1 MKKSQGTWCRLPIL
15 CLLVALTL
23 ACSAMAQIN
32 PISTDNLTMYG
43 LSAYGGVTSGS
54 TTFSVTSGGLTT
66 AAVGGTISGKL
77 IPAGTSV
84 IPASTTVTAVTGCN
98 ASGAACTGGTMSAA
112 ASATG
117 SPLLTITTINGTANP
132 LSVSCSLYAGDGVT
146 CVSGRYYRSDGVWFN
161 PNWVNQFTT
170 RVVYANATSG
180 SNVLTLTTGTFS
192 SADVGLAIT
201 ESGFLNGQTSTTPV
215 TKAFPTS
222 GTGCASAEPILA
234 VTSSTTATLSCTAT
248 GSITNEAFTVAD
260 VPNAVHT
267 AEVTLV
273 SGSNV
278 LTVVS
283 GPLSYEDVGA
293 SITANGVSS
302 TGTFLSATGLSS
314 AKIVSVTGCSTSGTL
329 CTGAIM
335 SVNATAT
342 VASPGEIVAFSRT
355 GEGNW
360 LEAAGNASAP
370 CAGCHHGSPKPSSYP
385 PGGSNAANSN
395 GMGPNYLIVG
405 HKNMLRKVGPGSDY
419 ADWSGVPMFSVGSA
433 SGNGTPGDD
442 ASGNVINWGSGSNDG
457 FSTFVAPTITLASNS
472 STVPLYYFYGWINN
486 PDELYGGSTG
496 YQCARCHTTGYR
508 FDAYGPE
515 PTLYD
520 AATPLTDTNLGRVP
534 GDGANCTVISGAA
547 NPAACT
553 GATGVWSTASW
564 NMTGIQC
571 ERCHKAEVQ
580 YNAAS
585 YAAASGGRIAHFG
598 SVTLTTGEPM
608 PPDFTLS
615 GTSALPNLPV
625 GSASTALCIECH
637 RQEIDTKPTTSG
649 SFPDPTGKTGAV
661 AYNLGTIHPA
671 QLPGQTLTLS
681 GNNQPT
687 NLGVFSAT
695 FKCSVGS
702 ITTSTP
708 NYYNACIAAGGTV
721 SYAPSES
728 HGANGAEAFLVSPH
742 ARFSGTF
749 DQTTQNSP
757 DLSVT
762 LTPNTVGGTVAGYN
776 SDFVNWGE
784 APGSITGAFGT
795 GYASATDNGGC
806 AGCHDVHN
814 STLGT
819 TVNPA
824 VVYSS
829 TNADGSPYVPFVNP
843 TPELAAGA
851 VLNATN
857 VAPAFQK
864 QCTDCHTGAGLE
876 GAPIVG
882 PSPTNFTLTHSGG
895 AGTPLANVATNPD
908 SACIVC
914 HMAGNSGAATYHYF
928 KINPDPTYYTFPN
941 AAQYYTGPGSGVK
954 AQPNT
959 YTETLTAG
967 IVRQA
972 GTYSAVALDVDVA
985 CGQCHGGGGS
995 TDSRGDTNPP
1005 YTNPYG
1011 LVLPGAPYFQRTYL
1025 ASVAASMH
1033 GTSVGSAL
1041 PAPTFTPPPG
1051 PYTVAQSVTL
1061 NDTTTTATICYTTNG
1076 YTPTASTAGTCDK
1089 TPSGGPLNSELS
1101 VASGTSIT
1109 VASTETVT
1117 AIATEV
1123 GDTNSPVAYGAYT
1136 ISPSAKKVA
1145 LPVFSLKA
1153 GTYTLKTATSTLSST
1168 LSDAT
1173 SGATICYTTDGGT
1186 PTAAVAGTCD
1196 TTDPT
1201 EVGVPSGTSITIAQA
1216 ETVMAI
1222 GTLLGDVNSGV
1233 FSAAYAL
1240 IPAAPTFSPGSETVY
1255 QSYVPTNWPTVTL
1268 TASSGATIYYCELAA
1283 GTGAC
1288 TPSTMYNG
1296 TSIYPVSC
1304 ISGNPPCGVTIY
1316 ANAEFSSTTVSS
1328 VSHATYFIKPGDPP
1342 GTPHAATPTFSPLP
1356 GVITAT
1362 ESVTISDTSSNA
1374 VICYTLNGAVPAVN
1388 PTATSPTTATN
1399 GNPVCTI
1406 GTPYTVPVPLN
1417 AVEGNI
1423 YTLRAVAGGT
1433 GYLQSEPIAKG
1444 EYIFR

>member
-1 MKKSQGTWCRLPIL
+1 MKKFQGTWCRLPIL

-32 PISTDNLTMYG
+32 PLSTDNLQTYA
-43 LSAYGGVTSGS
+43 LSAYGTVASTS
-54 TTFSVTSGGLTT
+54 TTFTVTSGGLTT

-132 LSVSCSLYAGDGVT
+132 LSVSCSLYASNGTT
-146 CVSGRYYRSDGVWFN
+146 CLSGRYYRSDGVWFN
-161 PNWVNQFTT
+161 GNWVNQFTT
-170 RVVYANATSG
+170 RVLYGNTSSG

-201 ESGFLNGQTSTTPV
+201 ATGYLYGQTSTTAV
-215 TKAFPTS
+215 ATGFPPSTT
-222 GTGCASAEPILA
+222 TGCTGSGVAGSPAAILA
-234 VTSSTTATLSCTAT
+234 VTSSTTATVSCTANASVT
-248 GSITNEAFTVAD
+248 DEAFTIAD
-260 VPNAVHT
+260 VTNAVHT

-283 GPLSYEDVGA
+283 GSGSLSYEDVGA
-293 SITANGVSS
+293 SITANGLLS
-302 TGTFLSATGLSS
+302 TGTFTTTTGLAS
-314 AKIVSVTGCSTSGTL
+314 AKIMSVTGCSTSQTL
-329 CTGAIM
+329 CTGALM
-335 SVNATAT
+335 SVNASAT
-342 VASPGEIVAFSRT
+342 VASPGEVVAFSRT

-360 LEAAGNASAP
+360 LEAAGNATAP
-370 CAGCHHGSPKPSSYP
+370 CAGCHHGSPKPSSIP
-385 PGGSNAANSN
+385 PGDANAGNSN

-419 ADWSGVPMFSVGSA
+419 ADWSGVAMFSVGSA
-433 SGNGTPGDD
+433 SGNGTPGED
-442 ASGNVINWGSGSNDG
+442 ASGNIINWGSYFPS
-457 FSTFVAPTITLASNS
+457 FAAPSITLASNGN
-472 STVPLYYFYGWINN
+472 TVPLYYFYGWINN

-534 GDGANCTVISGAA
+534 GDGANCTAPYNAA

-553 GATGVWSTASW
+553 GASGVWSTASW

-571 ERCHKAEVQ
+571 ERCHKAEGQ
-580 YNAAS
+580 YDATQ

-598 SVTLTTGEPM
+598 SVTLTTGEAM

-637 RQEIDTKPTTSG
+637 RQEIDTKPTTNG

-681 GNNQPT
+681 GSNQPT

-695 FKCSVGS
+695 FKCSISS

-708 NYYNACIAAGGTV
+708 NYYNACISAGGTV

-728 HGANGAEAFLVSPH
+728 HGSNGAEAFLVSPH
-742 ARFSGTF
+742 ARFSGTI
-749 DQTTQNSP
+749 DQTAQNSP

-762 LTPNTVGGTVAGYN
+762 LTPNTVGGSIAGYN

-814 STLGT
+814 STLST

-824 VVYSS
+824 QVYSS

-851 VLNATN
+851 VMNATN

-895 AGTPLANVATNPD
+895 AGTPLANLATNPD

-959 YTETLTAG
+959 YTETLTASTVG
-967 IVRQA
+967 GPRQA
-972 GTYSAVALDVDVA
+972 GTYQAVALDVDVA
-985 CGQCHGGGGS
+985 CGQCHGGGGP

-1011 LVLPGAPYFQRTYL
+1011 LVLPGAPYFERTYL

-1033 GTSVGSAL
+1033 GTSVGPPL
-1041 PAPTFTPPPG
+1041 TAPSFSPPPG
-1051 PYTVAQSVTL
+1051 PYTTAQSVTL
-1061 NDTTTTATICYTTNG
+1061 SDTTTTATICYTTNG
-1076 YTPTASTAGTCDK
+1076 YTPTANAAGTCDK
-1089 TPSGGPLNSELS
+1089 TPAGGPPSSEFG

-1123 GDTNSPVAYGAYT
+1123 GDSNSPVAYGAYT

-1186 PTAAVAGTCD
+1186 PTATVAGTCD

-1233 FSAAYAL
+1233 LSAAYAL
-1240 IPAAPTFSPGSETVY
+1240 IPAAPTFSPGSETFY
-1255 QSYVPTNWPTVTL
+1255 QNYVTTSYPAVTL
-1268 TASSGATIYYCELAA
+1268 TAASGATISYCEVAA

-1288 TPSTMYNG
+1288 TPNLTA
-1296 TSIYPVSC
+1296 TPIPTSC
-1304 ISGNPPCGVTIY
+1304 ISGNPPCGITIY

-1328 VSHATYFIKPGDPP
+1328 LSHATYFIKPGDPP

-1362 ESVTISDTSSNA
+1362 ESVTISDTSSPA
-1374 VICYTLNGAVPAVN
+1374 PAICYTLNGPVPEVN
-1388 PTATSPTTATN
+1388 PATGA
-1399 GNPVCTI
+1399 CTV
-1406 GTPYTVPVPLN
+1406 GTLYTGPVPLN
-1417 AVEGNI
+1417 AVKGNN
-1423 YTLRAVAGGT
+1423 YTLRAVAGGA